1 MTSRAACG
9 NIKVT
14 LPLLYQIMP
23 LKTKKRETTKRAI
36 LAALEKELLSPRRL
50 TVEGIACEAGTN
62 KALIYR
68 YFGGLPGLIAEY
80 AGSPQFMPD
89 AEEIIA
95 LCPRD
100 LDSLEPRE
108 RFARCIKAYIAA
120 LARRPATVQVLLRLP
135 YFDAQT
141 LKALQAG
148 RRNAIQRIRKVFGP
162 AGACRDFDAELAFS
176 LIISGACHML
186 GSRRA
191 DWKSGPVALKRLAAR
206 LEDTA
211 YALISR
217 HH

>member
-1 MTSRAACG
+1 MA
-9 NIKVT
+9 
-14 LPLLYQIMP
+14 PE
-23 LKTKKRETTKRAI
+23 TKKREATKRAI

-50 TVEGIACEAGTN
+50 TVEGIAREAGTN

-68 YFGGLPGLIAEY
+68 YFGGLPGLIAGY

-89 AEEIIA
+89 AGEITG
-95 LCPRD
+95 LCPGN
-100 LDSLEPRE
+100 LNALGPRE
-108 RFARCIKAYIAA
+108 RFACCIKAYIAA

-148 RRNAIQRIRKVFGP
+148 RRNAIQEIRTVFGP
-162 AGACRDFDAELAFS
+162 AGKCKDFDPELAFS
-176 LIISGACHML
+176 LIVSGACHLL
-186 GSRRA
+186 GARRA

-211 YALISR
+211 YALIAQ
-217 HH
+217 H